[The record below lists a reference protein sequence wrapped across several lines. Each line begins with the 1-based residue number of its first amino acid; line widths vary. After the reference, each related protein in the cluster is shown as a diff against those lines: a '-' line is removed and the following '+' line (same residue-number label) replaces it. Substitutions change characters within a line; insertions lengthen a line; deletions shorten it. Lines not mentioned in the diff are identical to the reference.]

1 MMELQQFVKLET
13 IFKGSIGKLVCAT
26 DELNSGQVCLWNKAK
41 ILVLPN
47 PGFLFQKN
55 TKWKWMSLSEDYLSV
70 YQWQWLNFLALYSFT

>member
-1 MMELQQFVKLET
+1 MELHQFVKLET

-47 PGFLFQKN
+47 PRFLFPKN

-70 YQWQWLNFLALYSFT
+70 YQWQWFNFLPLY